1 MKQLITCQPF
11 VIKFLYVQ
19 SHSDDIKEWSACTI
33 KERMN
38 IKVDHLA
45 KTALLRAHM
54 TNKFFNG
61 LFPLDDL
68 VISMDG

>member
-1 MKQLITCQPF
+1 MKQLITRQPF

-38 IKVDHLA
+38 IKVNHLA
-45 KTALLRAHM
+45 K
-54 TNKFFNG
+54 NG
-61 LFPLDDL
+61 ITPRTHDQQILQWPL
-68 VISMDG
+68 SPQ